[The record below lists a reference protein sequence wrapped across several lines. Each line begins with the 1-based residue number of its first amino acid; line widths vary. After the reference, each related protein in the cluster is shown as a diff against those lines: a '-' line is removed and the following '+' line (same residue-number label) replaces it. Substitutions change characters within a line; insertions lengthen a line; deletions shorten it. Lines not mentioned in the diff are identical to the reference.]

1 MDRSKIFSNL
11 DPTLEFQQ
19 NSRFAQKWHVDWTMY
34 LREEWCTGTLLCETF
49 SWMFP
54 WCAKL
59 LTLNESKEYAR
70 FAESNGCDD
79 DGQELPI
86 RWAAIEVLVDSTFS
100 VQTDVWA
107 FGVFVW
113 EVFSNGATP
122 FAHMSLIE
130 VVAHV
135 KTGGLLPRLSEAM
148 CSVDVTDLIIEACM
162 SPFPASRPTFRAL
175 YSDLIF
181 FGGSEDDVAI
191 QESKKRRMRANADAP
206 EILSCEEKLSRQGPS
221 VHHLQTTFLSGVLN
235 AVESELASFDGLTQA
250 SDAAI
255 FHMVKAYAKPTGEFV
270 TCPRDGMVGAA
281 YVDTLNGMD
290 NVGLATALLSYSW
303 GYKVH
308 DVVDALTDWA
318 VVHRRDPKRT
328 YIWICSLCLNQHRIA
343 ATLSPE
349 QLAKEFGERVESIG
363 RVLPM
368 LENWQN
374 PGYVKRAWCLF
385 EYFV

>member
-113 EVFSNGATP
+113 EGES
-122 FAHMSLIE
+122 I
-130 VVAHV
+130 V
-135 KTGGLLPRLSEAM
+135 KITTAG
-148 CSVDVTDLIIEACM
+148 CSCCCNV
-162 SPFPASRPTFRAL
+162 
-175 YSDLIF
+175 Y
-181 FGGSEDDVAI
+181 
-191 QESKKRRMRANADAP
+191 N
-206 EILSCEEKLSRQGPS
+206 
-221 VHHLQTTFLSGVLN
+221 
-235 AVESELASFDGLTQA
+235 
-250 SDAAI
+250 
-255 FHMVKAYAKPTGEFV
+255 V
-270 TCPRDGMVGAA
+270 TCTAWLLRHIYIV
-281 YVDTLNGMD
+281 VVLCLL
-290 NVGLATALLSYSW
+290 VLEIILQRTAL
-303 GYKVH
+303 
-308 DVVDALTDWA
+308 
-318 VVHRRDPKRT
+318 RR
-328 YIWICSLCLNQHRIA
+328 YQ
-343 ATLSPE
+343 
-349 QLAKEFGERVESIG
+349 
-363 RVLPM
+363 
-368 LENWQN
+368 
-374 PGYVKRAWCLF
+374 
-385 EYFV
+385 

>member
-1 MDRSKIFSNL
+1 
-11 DPTLEFQQ
+11 
-19 NSRFAQKWHVDWTMY
+19 
-34 LREEWCTGTLLCETF
+34 
-49 SWMFP
+49 
-54 WCAKL
+54 
-59 LTLNESKEYAR
+59 
-70 FAESNGCDD
+70 
-79 DGQELPI
+79 
-86 RWAAIEVLVDSTFS
+86 
-100 VQTDVWA
+100 
-107 FGVFVW
+107 
-113 EVFSNGATP
+113 
-122 FAHMSLIE
+122 MSLIE

-255 FHMVKAYAKPTGEFV
+255 FHMVKAYAKPTGEFD

-303 GYKVH
+303 GYKVKLRRKCLP
-308 DVVDALTDWA
+308 DLTNTLTHPQT
-318 VVHRRDPKRT
+318 VCHT
-328 YIWICSLCLNQHRIA
+328 CLLFIPLSEVILPPFLLSFDQQ
-343 ATLSPE
+343 ATLSRPSTRCPN
-349 QLAKEFGERVESIG
+349 QT
-363 RVLPM
+363 
-368 LENWQN
+368 
-374 PGYVKRAWCLF
+374 
-385 EYFV
+385 